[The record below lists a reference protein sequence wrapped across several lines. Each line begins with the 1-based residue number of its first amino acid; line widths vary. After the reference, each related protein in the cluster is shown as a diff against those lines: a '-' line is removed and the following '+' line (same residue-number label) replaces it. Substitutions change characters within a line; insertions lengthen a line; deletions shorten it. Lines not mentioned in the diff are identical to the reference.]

1 LPEVRGLKNLV
12 PESMDF
18 IREELQKLRRDGLF
32 RELRTVESAQ
42 GRYVTIGGKDYLCF
56 CSNNYLGLAND
67 PRVKEAAA
75 KAIEKYGWGAGASR
89 LISGTMRL
97 HRQLEERI
105 ARFKGSEGSMV
116 FATGYMA
123 NVGTISA
130 LVGAGDAVIIDRLNH
145 ASIIDGCRL
154 SGARMFVY
162 RHGSTTSLENVLS
175 GAHGFKR
182 RLIVTDTVFSMDG
195 DICPLPD
202 IVTLAKRYDAMVM
215 VDEAHATG
223 VMGETGRG
231 VVEYYGLEGQVDVAM
246 GTLSKALG
254 GIGGYVAGS
263 KDLISYLRNKCRSF
277 VYTTAPPPA
286 ACAAAIEALDIVA
299 KEPERREKLW
309 ENVKYLKK
317 NLAAR
322 NLQMTN
328 SASQIIPIIIGEA
341 AKAAAKSK
349 RLYKRNI
356 LCPAIRPPTVP
367 KGSSRLRISLMSEH
381 QREDLDRLVSLL

>member
-1 LPEVRGLKNLV
+1 ME
-12 PESMDF
+12 F
-18 IREELQKLRRDGLF
+18 IRDELQKLRKEGLF

-42 GRYVTIGGKDYLCF
+42 GRFVTIGGKAYLCF

-67 PRVKEAAA
+67 PRVKEAVR
-75 KAIEKYGWGAGASR
+75 KAVEEYGWGTGASR
-89 LISGTMRL
+89 LISGTMKL

-105 ARFKGSEGSMV
+105 AQFKGTESSMV

-123 NVGTISA
+123 NVGTIAA

-154 SGARMFVY
+154 SGARMLVY
-162 RHGSTTSLENVLS
+162 RHGNTASLENVLS
-175 GAHGFKR
+175 GAHGYNR

-202 IVTLAKRYDAMVM
+202 IVTLARKYNAMVM

-223 VMGETGRG
+223 VMGERGRG

-263 KDLISYLRNKCRSF
+263 KDLIAYLQNKCGSF
-277 VYTTAPPPA
+277 IYTTAPPPA
-286 ACAAAIEALDIVA
+286 ACAAAIEALNIIER
-299 KEPERREKLW
+299 EPERRQKLW
-309 ENVKYLKK
+309 ENVNYLKK
-317 NLAAR
+317 NLAGM
-322 NLQMTN
+322 NLPMTD
-328 SASQIIPIIIGEA
+328 SASQIVALLVGEA
-341 AKAAAKSK
+341 DKAVARSK

-367 KGSSRLRISLMSEH
+367 KGSSRLRIAVMSEH
-381 QREDLDRLVSLL
+381 EKQDLDRLLNAL